1 MVLISINPFGF
12 KKTFLLVAALL
23 GLSSALCFADPL
35 FISSQFALPGHR
47 SHRVASAAFSGT
59 LEAGAASSLRAQD
72 ATLGS
77 ATNWLTC
84 NPD

>member
-35 FISSQFALPGHR
+35 FISSQFGSPAHR
-47 SHRVASAAFSGT
+47 SHGVAFSAPADSGT
-59 LEAGAASSLRAQD
+59 ASLARFQEATFDSG
-72 ATLGS
+72 
-77 ATNWLTC
+77 TNWLAC
-84 NPD
+84 NPE